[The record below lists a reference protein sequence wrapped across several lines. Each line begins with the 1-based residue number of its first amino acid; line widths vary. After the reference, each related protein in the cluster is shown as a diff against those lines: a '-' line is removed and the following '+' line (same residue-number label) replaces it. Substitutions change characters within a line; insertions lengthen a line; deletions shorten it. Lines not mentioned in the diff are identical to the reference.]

1 MEELT
6 SLILERVSRL
16 ETLDYFT
23 LGVNLLL
30 FLLSRPMADKY
41 SQVKDAERSRVRLR
55 VLHFLNLTLFL
66 SYLVAVGLNVQV
78 AKQFSQSFL
87 VVLATFLLIHF
98 IEVFLQAKYGKRLD
112 IEGFTR
118 NVDTH
123 TSKTL
128 ELFCA
133 VVILV
138 VAVVLLINLWGL
150 ESWMQKTSVL
160 GFIALFCFA
169 TKEYWVG
176 DFLSGIFIIGQG
188 RVTRGDVIRIPS
200 EDVFGIVLQIK
211 GLQTIVRDLVR
222 RHDITLPNAL
232 LLRNR
237 VDILRTDLA
246 RGVRDYINFKIGY
259 GADSRKVKAFLE
271 EVWDNAC
278 DSAAIDA
285 DQSLHIALKDCGD
298 HAATWRLSY
307 TLKSPHQVILCQN
320 AVREAAYDLQD
331 KHGLQVSTPLTHVV
345 QSEEGPGGDSPA
357 SGSKA

>member
-1 MEELT
+1 MEEFT
-6 SLILERVSRL
+6 KLILERVSTF

-23 LGVNLLL
+23 LAVNLLL
-30 FLLSRPMADKY
+30 FVLSRPMAQKY
-41 SQVKDAERSRVRLR
+41 SEIKDEDRSRARLK
-55 VLHFLNLTLFL
+55 VLHFLNFSLFL
-66 SYLVAVGLNVQV
+66 CYLLAVSFKIDV
-78 AKQFSQSFL
+78 AKQVSQSFL

-98 IEVFLQAKYGKRLD
+98 IEVFLQAKYGKKLE

-133 VVILV
+133 IVILV
-138 VAVVLLINLWGL
+138 ITIVFLINLWGL

-188 RVTRGDVIRIPS
+188 RVMRGDVIRVPN
-200 EDVFGIVLQIK
+200 EDVFGIVLQTK
-211 GLQTIVRDLVR
+211 GLQTIVRDMIR
-222 RHDITLPNAL
+222 RHDVVLPNAL

-237 VDILRTDLA
+237 VDILHSESS
-246 RGVRDYINFKIGY
+246 RGVRDYIDFKLGY
-259 GADSRKVKAFLE
+259 GIDSKKITDFLR

-278 DSAAIDA
+278 DTAAIDR
-285 DQSLHIALKDCGD
+285 DQSPNIALKD
-298 HAATWRLSY
+298 
-307 TLKSPHQVILCQN
+307 
-320 AVREAAYDLQD
+320 
-331 KHGLQVSTPLTHVV
+331 
-345 QSEEGPGGDSPA
+345 
-357 SGSKA
+357 

>member
-1 MEELT
+1 M
-6 SLILERVSRL
+6 
-16 ETLDYFT
+16 
-23 LGVNLLL
+23 
-30 FLLSRPMADKY
+30 
-41 SQVKDAERSRVRLR
+41 RLR
-55 VLHFLNLTLFL
+55 VLHFLNLALFL
-66 SYLVAVGLNVQV
+66 SYLVAVCFNVHI

-87 VVLATFLLIHF
+87 VILATFLLIHF
-98 IEVFLQAKYGKRLD
+98 IEVFLQARYGKKLD
-112 IEGFTR
+112 IEGFAR

-133 VVILV
+133 VIILV
-138 VAVVLLINLWGL
+138 IAVVLLINLWGL

-188 RVTRGDVIRIPS
+188 RVMRGDVIRIPS
-200 EDVFGIVLQIK
+200 EDVFGIVLQTK

-222 RHDITLPNAL
+222 RHDITLPNTIL
-232 LLRNR
+232 LKNR
-237 VDILRTDLA
+237 VDILRTDLS
-246 RGVRDYINFKIGY
+246 RGVRDYVEFNIDY
-259 GADSRKVKAFLE
+259 GVDSKRTEAFLE

-278 DSAAIDA
+278 EASAIDLE
-285 DQSLHIALKDCGD
+285 QSLHIALKDCGD

-320 AVREAAYDLQD
+320 AIREAAYDLQG
-331 KHGLQVSTPLTHVV
+331 KHGIQVSTPLTHKMVPNEAGTEA
-345 QSEEGPGGDSPA
+345 SE
-357 SGSKA
+357 

>member
-6 SLILERVSRL
+6 RLVLERVSKL

-30 FLLSRPMADKY
+30 FLLSRPMAQKY
-41 SQVKDAERSRVRLR
+41 SQIKDEERSRARLR
-55 VLHFLNLTLFL
+55 VLHFLNLSLFL
-66 SYLVAVGLNVQV
+66 SYLVAVCVDIHI

-98 IEVFLQAKYGKRLD
+98 IEVFLQAKYGKKLD

-133 VVILV
+133 VIILV
-138 VAVVLLINLWGL
+138 IAVVLLINLWGL

-188 RVTRGDVIRIPS
+188 RVMRGDVIRIPS
-200 EDVFGIVLQIK
+200 QDVFGIVLQTK

-222 RHDITLPNAL
+222 RHDITLPNTL
-232 LLRNR
+232 LLKNR

-246 RGVRDYINFKIGY
+246 RGVRDYGFAAHIW
-259 GADSRKVKAFLE
+259 SR
-271 EVWDNAC
+271 
-278 DSAAIDA
+278 
-285 DQSLHIALKDCGD
+285 G
-298 HAATWRLSY
+298 
-307 TLKSPHQVILCQN
+307 
-320 AVREAAYDLQD
+320 
-331 KHGLQVSTPLTHVV
+331 
-345 QSEEGPGGDSPA
+345 
-357 SGSKA
+357 

>member
-1 MEELT
+1 MEEFT
-6 SLILERVSRL
+6 KLILERVSTF

-23 LGVNLLL
+23 LAVNLLL
-30 FLLSRPMADKY
+30 FVLSRPMAQKY
-41 SQVKDAERSRVRLR
+41 SEIKDEDRSRARLK
-55 VLHFLNLTLFL
+55 VLHFLNFSLFL
-66 SYLVAVGLNVQV
+66 CYLLAVSFKIDV
-78 AKQFSQSFL
+78 AKQVSQSFL

-98 IEVFLQAKYGKRLD
+98 IEVFLQAKYGKKLE

-133 VVILV
+133 IVILV
-138 VAVVLLINLWGL
+138 ITIVFLINLWGL

-188 RVTRGDVIRIPS
+188 RVMRGDVIRVPN
-200 EDVFGIVLQIK
+200 EDVFGIVLQTK
-211 GLQTIVRDLVR
+211 GLQTIVRDMIR
-222 RHDITLPNAL
+222 RHDVILPNAL

-237 VDILRTDLA
+237 VDILHSESS
-246 RGVRDYINFKIGY
+246 RGVRDYIDFKLGY
-259 GADSRKVKAFLE
+259 GIDSKKITDFLR

-278 DSAAIDA
+278 DTAAIDR
-285 DQSLHIALKDCGD
+285 DQSPNIALKDCGD

-307 TLKSPHQVILCQN
+307 TLKSPHQVIACQN
-320 AVREAAYDLQD
+320 TVREAAYDLQD
-331 KHGLQVSTPLTHVV
+331 KHGIQVSTPLTHKLLS
-345 QSEEGPGGDSPA
+345 SEENPESSP
-357 SGSKA
+357 